1 MSSTPAFARCGGDPD
16 AYAALAA
23 SAMEHLPCG
32 VLVLSAS
39 GVIEFFNG
47 RLFDLLPIQDADLR
61 IGMSVENWIHLI
73 GPHFGWNHDRQ
84 KRVIA
89 SHYEWMGKNEAT
101 ILNHYHEDGSVLGVG
116 VQPRPEGGAVLTF
129 QDSSNPSREASEI
142 RKFAFRDPLTGLLNR
157 RALEERFEQIP
168 DDGQVVGNALLLID
182 LDHFKTVNDSYG
194 HATGDL
200 VLTQVVRRIA
210 AILPTDDL
218 LFRLGGDELVVWPQ
232 PVRDGAA
239 QVIATDIVRVCAEPV
254 RIEGQ
259 TILIGASVGIAHAVP
274 GDRGGDL
281 LGKADVALYEAKH
294 DGRGGVVTYAA
305 DMSTK
310 WRQEVRRQHLS

>member
-1 MSSTPAFARCGGDPD
+1 MSNTTAFARCGGDPD
-16 AYAALAA
+16 AYVALAA

-32 VLVLSAS
+32 VLVLSAA

-47 RLFDLLPIQDADLR
+47 RLFDLLPIQEEELR
-61 IGMSVENWIHLI
+61 IGMSLENWIHLT
-73 GPHFGWNHDRQ
+73 GPRFGWSHDRQ

-101 ILNHYHEDGSVLGVG
+101 ILHHYHEDGSVLGVG
-116 VQPRPEGGAVLTF
+116 VQPRPEGGAVLAF
-129 QDSSNPSREASEI
+129 LDSSNPSREASEI
-142 RKFAFRDPLTGLLNR
+142 RKFAFRDPLTKLLNR
-157 RALEERFEQIP
+157 RALEERFKQIQ
-168 DDGQVVGNALLLID
+168 DDGQVAGNALLLID

-194 HATGDL
+194 HAIGDL
-200 VLTQVVRRIA
+200 CLTEVGRRIA

-232 PVRDGAA
+232 PARDGAA
-239 QVIATDIVRVCAEPV
+239 QVTGKEIVRACAEPMS
-254 RIEGQ
+254 IKGC

-281 LGKADVALYEAKH
+281 LAKADVALYRAKH
-294 DGRGGVVTYAA
+294 DGRGGVVAHAA
-305 DMSTK
+305 GM
-310 WRQEVRRQHLS
+310 